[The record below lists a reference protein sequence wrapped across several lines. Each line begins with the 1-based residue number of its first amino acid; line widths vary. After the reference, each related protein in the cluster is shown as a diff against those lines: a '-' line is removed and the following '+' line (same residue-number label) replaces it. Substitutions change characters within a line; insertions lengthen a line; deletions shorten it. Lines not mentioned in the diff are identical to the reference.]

1 MPYSR
6 MSPEETANLFR
17 SGIVAVGPKR
27 DRESTHPCSEPLLT
41 PEQDWALGE
50 LMQEQSR
57 APATKKEK

>member
-17 SGIVAVGPKR
+17 SGIVAAGPKR
-27 DRESTHPCSEPLLT
+27 NRESPKPSRESLLT
-41 PEQDWALGE
+41 PEQDVALGE